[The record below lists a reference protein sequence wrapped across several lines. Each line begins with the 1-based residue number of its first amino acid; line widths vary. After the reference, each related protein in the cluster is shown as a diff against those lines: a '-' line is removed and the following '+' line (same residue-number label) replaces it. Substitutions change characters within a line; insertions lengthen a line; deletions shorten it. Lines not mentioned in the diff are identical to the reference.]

1 MLIDASQKIDSLLNV
16 IYKIDTKL
24 QAGLFLAKVKLHLLN

>member
-1 MLIDASQKIDSLLNV
+1 MLIDSNQLLARLLI

-24 QAGLFLAKVKLHLLN
+24 QTGLFLAKVKLQLIN